1 MAGKTRH
8 LHIGLHTCSKSGIE
22 EVRMARIQI
31 ADDGLRKERVVMG
44 EEEIER
50 NMGVQPLD
58 GIMTEHELTNHALVA
73 ASTEP
78 MTHKAVQR
86 ARKGRRLTKHM
97 KQRMADALNLLMKQQ
112 GKEIERPWGVKDLF
126 TY

>member
-1 MAGKTRH
+1 MVVRR
-8 LHIGLHTCSKSGIE
+8 LRINQISNFKSPNSNLWVG
-22 EVRMARIQI
+22 
-31 ADDGLRKERVVMG
+31 MG
-44 EEEIER
+44 QDEIER
-50 NMGVQPLD
+50 NMGIQPLD
-58 GIMTEHELTNHALVA
+58 GIMTEHELGNHALVA

-112 GKEIERPWGVKDLF
+112 EKEIERPWVVKDLF

>member
-1 MAGKTRH
+1 MAG
-8 LHIGLHTCSKSGIE
+8 
-22 EVRMARIQI
+22 IQI
-31 ADDGLRKERVVMG
+31 ADDGLRNERVIMG
-44 EEEIER
+44 QDEIER

-58 GIMTEHELTNHALVA
+58 GIMTEHELGNHALVA

-97 KQRMADALNLLMKQQ
+97 KQRMADALNLLLKQK
-112 GKEIERPWGVKDLF
+112 GVEIERPWVVKDLF

>member
-1 MAGKTRH
+1 
-8 LHIGLHTCSKSGIE
+8 
-22 EVRMARIQI
+22 
-31 ADDGLRKERVVMG
+31 MG
-44 EEEIER
+44 QDEIER

-58 GIMTEHELTNHALVA
+58 GIMAENALGNHDLVA
-73 ASTEP
+73 ASQEP

-97 KQRMADALNLLMKQQ
+97 QQRMLTALTQAVTLQ
-112 GKEIERPWGVKDLF
+112 GKTLEQPWAVSDLF

>member
-1 MAGKTRH
+1 
-8 LHIGLHTCSKSGIE
+8 
-22 EVRMARIQI
+22 MARIQI
-31 ADDGLRKERVVMG
+31 ADDGLRNERVIMG
-44 EEEIER
+44 QDEIER

-58 GIMTEHELTNHALVA
+58 GIMTEHELGNHALVA

-97 KQRMADALNLLMKQQ
+97 KQRMADALNLLMKQK
-112 GKEIERPWGVKDLF
+112 GTEIERQWVVKDLF

>member
-1 MAGKTRH
+1 
-8 LHIGLHTCSKSGIE
+8 
-22 EVRMARIQI
+22 
-31 ADDGLRKERVVMG
+31 MG
-44 EEEIER
+44 QDEIER

-58 GIMTEHELTNHALVA
+58 GIMTEQALGNHDLVA
-73 ASTEP
+73 ASREP

-97 KQRMADALNLLMKQQ
+97 QQRMADALNALMKSRGQ
-112 GKEIERPWGVKDLF
+112 EIERPWVVKDLF

>member
-1 MAGKTRH
+1 
-8 LHIGLHTCSKSGIE
+8 
-22 EVRMARIQI
+22 
-31 ADDGLRKERVVMG
+31 MG
-44 EEEIER
+44 EDEIER

-58 GIMTEHELTNHALVA
+58 GIMTERGLGNHDLVA

>member
-1 MAGKTRH
+1 M
-8 LHIGLHTCSKSGIE
+8 
-22 EVRMARIQI
+22 RMAVIQI
-31 ADDGLRKERVVMG
+31 AEDRLRNEKVNMG
-44 EEEIER
+44 QEEIER

-58 GIMTEHELTNHALVA
+58 GIMTEHELGNHALVA

-97 KQRMADALNLLMKQQ
+97 KQRMADALNLLLKQK
-112 GKEIERPWGVKDLF
+112 GVEIERPWVVKDLF

>member
-1 MAGKTRH
+1 
-8 LHIGLHTCSKSGIE
+8 
-22 EVRMARIQI
+22 
-31 ADDGLRKERVVMG
+31 MG
-44 EEEIER
+44 QDEIER

-58 GIMTEHELTNHALVA
+58 GIMTGHELGNHDLVA

-86 ARKGRRLTKHM
+86 ARKGRRLTRHM
-97 KQRMADALNLLMKQQ
+97 KQRMADALTVLMRQK
-112 GKEIERPWGVKDLF
+112 GMELEKPWTVKELF

>member
-1 MAGKTRH
+1 MAG
-8 LHIGLHTCSKSGIE
+8 
-22 EVRMARIQI
+22 IQI
-31 ADDGLRKERVVMG
+31 ADDGLRRDRVVMG
-44 EEEIER
+44 EDEIER

-58 GIMTEHELTNHALVA
+58 GIMTEHEVNNHALVV

-112 GKEIERPWGVKDLF
+112 GKEIERPWVVKDLF
-126 TY
+126 NY

>member
-1 MAGKTRH
+1 
-8 LHIGLHTCSKSGIE
+8 
-22 EVRMARIQI
+22 MARIQI
-31 ADDGLRKERVVMG
+31 ADDGLRNERVIMG
-44 EEEIER
+44 QDEIER

-58 GIMTEHELTNHALVA
+58 GIMTAHELTNHALVA

-97 KQRMADALNLLMKQQ
+97 KQRMADALNLLIKQQ
-112 GKEIERPWGVKDLF
+112 GKEIERPWVVKDLF
-126 TY
+126 NY

>member
-1 MAGKTRH
+1 
-8 LHIGLHTCSKSGIE
+8 
-22 EVRMARIQI
+22 MARIQI
-31 ADDGLRKERVVMG
+31 ANDGLRNERVIMG
-44 EEEIER
+44 QDEIER

-58 GIMTEHELTNHALVA
+58 GIMTEHELGNHALVT

-97 KQRMADALNLLMKQQ
+97 KQRMADALTLLMKQQ
-112 GKEIERPWGVKDLF
+112 GKEIERPWVVKDLF

>member
-1 MAGKTRH
+1 
-8 LHIGLHTCSKSGIE
+8 
-22 EVRMARIQI
+22 
-31 ADDGLRKERVVMG
+31 MG
-44 EEEIER
+44 QDEIER

-58 GIMTEHELTNHALVA
+58 GIMAEHALGNHDLVA
-73 ASTEP
+73 ASQEP

-97 KQRMADALNLLMKQQ
+97 QQRMVTALTQAVTLQ
-112 GKEIERPWGVKDLF
+112 GKTLNQPRAVSDLF

>member
-1 MAGKTRH
+1 MH
-8 LHIGLHTCSKSGIE
+8 MSG
-22 EVRMARIQI
+22 IQI
-31 ADDGLRKERVVMG
+31 ADDGLRNERVAMG
-44 EEEIER
+44 QEEEIER

-58 GIMTEHELTNHALVA
+58 GIMTEHELGNHALVA

-97 KQRMADALNLLMKQQ
+97 KQRMADALNLLLKQK
-112 GKEIERPWGVKDLF
+112 GVEIERPWVVKDLF

>member
-1 MAGKTRH
+1 M
-8 LHIGLHTCSKSGIE
+8 S
-22 EVRMARIQI
+22 Q
-31 ADDGLRKERVVMG
+31 D
-44 EEEIER
+44 EIER

-58 GIMTEHELTNHALVA
+58 GIMAGHELGNHDIVA
-73 ASTEP
+73 ASTDP

-97 KQRMADALNLLMKQQ
+97 KQRMADALNRAVKLQ
-112 GKEIERPWGVKDLF
+112 GKEIEHAWVVKDLF